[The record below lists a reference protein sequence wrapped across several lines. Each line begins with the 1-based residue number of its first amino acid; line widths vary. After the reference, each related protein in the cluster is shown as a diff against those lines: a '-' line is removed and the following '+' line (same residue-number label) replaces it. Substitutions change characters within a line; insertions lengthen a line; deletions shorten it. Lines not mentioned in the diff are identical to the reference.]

1 MKYEI
6 IQFCFVENNHMVK
19 EKAVKNLF
27 ENGFIQRKISIM
39 PSQYNCSSWKTLLH
53 NIELKICLFILSL
66 HFRQRF
72 LSNYS
77 SHMVETLTHLMF
89 RHYIW

>member
-6 IQFCFVENNHMVK
+6 IHFSFIENNHMVK
-19 EKAVKNLF
+19 EKTVKNLF
-27 ENGFIQRKISIM
+27 ENGFMQRKISIM
-39 PSQYNCSSWKTLLH
+39 PSQYNCSSWKTRLH

-66 HFRQRF
+66 NFRQRF

-77 SHMVETLTHLMF
+77 SQMVVEIRNNLK
-89 RHYIW
+89 